1 MSEQIQKRKVSLTL
15 LRLPNHRS
23 QERKVSLST
32 RVYRHVCSQVTK
44 LPAVVRSMLRQP
56 DTRYRY

>member
-44 LPAVVRSMLRQP
+44 LPAVVDVVSSDRC
-56 DTRYRY
+56 